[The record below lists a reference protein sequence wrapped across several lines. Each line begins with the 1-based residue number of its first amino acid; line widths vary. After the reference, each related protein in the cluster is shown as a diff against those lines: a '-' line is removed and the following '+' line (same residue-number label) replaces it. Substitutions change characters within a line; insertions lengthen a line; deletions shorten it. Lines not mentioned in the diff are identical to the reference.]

1 MMGVPKHVTLAI
13 HPDRRGFGWVAF
25 SGPFVVHDFGR
36 PTTRHDKN
44 AACLERVETLLER
57 FHPETVVLESFDRPY
72 SLRPA
77 RTTRLCRA
85 IAALAADRG
94 AEVAIYT
101 RADVA
106 ACFLDVGARTR
117 DEIAQAVARH
127 VDALRDRLP
136 TRRKPWSAED
146 PRMALFSAA
155 ALVLTHYRLGASTLF
170 DQVIPERPTDA
181 DEARETQAA

>member
-25 SGPFVVHDFGR
+25 TGPFAVHDFGR
-36 PTTRHDKN
+36 PTTKRDKN
-44 AACLERVETLLER
+44 AACLEKVETLLER

-72 SLRPA
+72 SLRPV
-77 RTTRLCRA
+77 RTARLCRA

-94 AEVAIYT
+94 VEVAIYT

-136 TRRKPWSAED
+136 KRRKPWHAED

-155 ALVLTHYRLGASTLF
+155 ALVLTHYRLGASSLF
-170 DQVIPERPTDA
+170 DELIA
-181 DEARETQAA
+181 DGATESS